1 MVDNLVRHDMD
12 NYGMS
17 TIISDLLICKDCEL
31 VERSAVDCGVLN
43 RDKLDSHSNRFAIF
57 KG

>member
-17 TIISDLLICKDCEL
+17 MIISDLLICKDCVL
-31 VERSAVDCGVLN
+31 VERNTDDFGVLN
-43 RDKLDSHSNRFAIF
+43 RDHIQRLN
-57 KG
+57 